1 VPLTCQ
7 GRAAIAVI
15 DQIRAV
21 AKERF
26 LNKIENITVLQL
38 RSVEDALR
46 NILEL

>member
-7 GRAAIAVI
+7 GRSVVAVI

-21 AKERF
+21 TKQRF
-26 LNKIENITVLQL
+26 LNKIENISGLQL

-46 NILEL
+46 GILEL

>member
-1 VPLTCQ
+1 LTCQ
-7 GRAAIAVI
+7 GRAAVAVI

-21 AKERF
+21 TKERF
-26 LNKIENITVLQL
+26 LNKIKNISGQQL

>member
-1 VPLTCQ
+1 VSLTCQ
-7 GRAAIAVI
+7 GRSAVAVI

-21 AKERF
+21 TKERF
-26 LNKIENITVLQL
+26 LNKIENISGLQL